1 MSQYLVVYSIGPVQS
16 FIARARKTEDLWSGS
31 YLLSELVGQAMN
43 YTESIIGKDNVEWIQ
58 PNHVQEDY
66 QTDRAENP
74 NRFLFFAKT
83 KSEEN
88 LKTQLNQLDNQ
99 LSNYMTDLTKEAVK
113 FMFNLTKL
121 TDELETQV
129 ETQMSCFLELFWSFQ
144 PYDKERDDFDDVRS
158 RNESNLASVKNN
170 RLSRIRVQEGLACS
184 VCNNEDA
191 LSAKTPRLDQSFAEL
206 KKTLDKLWKPQ
217 EPRGEQDSN
226 EKIKKGERLCSA
238 CTLKRMLRKMPKY
251 RRFGSFP
258 SVRVFSTFGKN
269 SDEDK
274 NKYKNKEVVDD
285 DILLN
290 QEDTGNYYAMLMFDG
305 DDMGKWV
312 SNKINNPEGSAT
324 VDSLKTVTRNLSKFS
339 TYGVEEALKGLP
351 ENSVKVIYSG
361 GDDVLALGATKPLIK
376 FVSQARRNFSSSDKG
391 LDPKATASCGIVIAP
406 EKEPLQQIVA
416 YARKAES
423 KSKNYKSEKLIV
435 DSNNKVAKNAF
446 TIHFVRNS
454 GNQRLIT
461 LPFKISN
468 NIKLPENLTFSGG
481 EDVLGWILKTA
492 QTIKE
497 IELSR
502 NYIYQFRHVFE
513 PLSLSKTDRKSNIK
527 MLPFQE
533 EENIPMVRSELVR
546 LIYHSSVDPNH
557 SDRLETLI
565 NDLTSIYFLYE
576 DDFTSYIHLLEIIQY
591 FSTVKEGE
599 DV

>member
-16 FIARARKTEDLWSGS
+16 FIARARQTEDLWSGS

-43 YTESIIGKDNVEWIQ
+43 YTESIIGKDNIEWIQ
-58 PNHVQEDY
+58 PNHGQERY
-66 QTDRAENP
+66 QKDMAENP

-83 KSEEN
+83 KSDED
-88 LKTQLNQLDNQ
+88 LKLQLKQLDKQ
-99 LSNYMTDLTKEAVK
+99 LGNYMTSLTKEAVK
-113 FMFNLTKL
+113 LLFNLKKL
-121 TDELETQV
+121 TDELESQV
-129 ETQMSCFLELFWSFQ
+129 DTQMCCFLDLFWSFQ
-144 PYDKERDDFDDVRS
+144 PYDKERDDFDKVRS

-170 RLSRIRVQEGLACS
+170 RLSRVRVQEGLACS

-191 LSAKTPRLDQSFAEL
+191 LSAKTPRLDQSFVEL
-206 KKTLDKLWKPQ
+206 KKSLDKLWKPQ
-217 EPRGEQDSN
+217 EPRGDQDSN
-226 EKIKKGERLCSA
+226 GKIKKGERLCSA
-238 CTLKRMLRKMPKY
+238 CTLKRMLRKLPKY
-251 RRFGSFP
+251 RRFDSFP
-258 SVRVFSTFGKN
+258 SVRVFSTFGKGN
-269 SDEDK
+269 DK
-274 NKYKNKEVVDD
+274 DKKVVDD
-285 DILLN
+285 DILLS
-290 QEDTGNYYAMLMFDG
+290 QEDSGNYYAMVMFDG

-312 SNKINNPEGSAT
+312 SNKMDNHEGIAT
-324 VDSLKTVTRNLSKFS
+324 VDSIKKVTRNLSKFS
-339 TYGVEEALKGLP
+339 TDGIEEALKFLP
-351 ENSVKVIYSG
+351 EDSVKVVYSG

-376 FVSQARRNFSSSDKG
+376 FVSQIRRNFSSYDKG

-446 TIHFVRNS
+446 TIHFLRNS

-591 FSTVKEGE
+591 LSTVMEGK